1 MRGKKVL
8 FLFLALLL
16 PVCIFLF
23 LKIFGKNQFD
33 VAPLHQEEVIAPTNC
48 DFHYTAPYV
57 VVDSIMQ
64 LIRGRGEAQFYLVNF
79 SGDADVSGL
88 IRSEIGDTSLRVL
101 NGLRLAPEPRFLGT
115 CILLLSPPSD
125 LVLVDNEGNIRGH
138 YQGSDLDERDRLVVE
153 LKILLKQY

>member
-33 VAPLHQEEVIAPTNC
+33 VAPLHQQEVTAPPDCN
-48 DFHYTAPYV
+48 FHYAAPYV
-57 VVDSIMQ
+57 VADSIMQ
-64 LIRGRGEAQFYLVNF
+64 LIRGKGEAQFYLVNF

-88 IRSEIGDTSLRVL
+88 IRSEITDPSLSML
-101 NGLRLAPEPRFLGT
+101 NGLRLDPEPGFFST
-115 CILLLSPPSD
+115 CIFLLSPPSD
-125 LVLVDNEGNIRGH
+125 LVLVDSEGNIRGY

-153 LKILLKQY
+153 LKILLNQY